1 MNPLQQ
7 KTFMLNKT
15 FDVQLDY
22 KTSFISFPDSPTLVD
37 ELGNSSS
44 IVYVETSVPNSW
56 HNLERMCDNSGGHL
70 VSLDSNRI
78 ENQLTQ
84 KSTLSDFWCGGNM
97 CNDSPGNHKEL

>member
-1 MNPLQQ
+1 
-7 KTFMLNKT
+7 MLSNT
-15 FDVQLDY
+15 VDVVQFLNY
-22 KTSFISFPDSPTLVD
+22 KTSFISDSPTLVD